1 METLFQDL
9 RYAVR
14 MLLKSPAFTLVAV
27 VTIALGIGANTT
39 IFSAI
44 NAVVLAPFSYPNQ
57 DRLVILWERN
67 LEVGIYRGSVAPA
80 NFFDWRDQNQT
91 FEQLAAISQ
100 NYFDLTDGDQPER
113 FAGYAVSPSF
123 FDMIGVKAAIGRT
136 FRPEEDQ
143 PGRNQVVV
151 LKHSLWKNR
160 FGGDASLIDQTITLN
175 NKVFT
180 VIGVMPEDFNYPFNG
195 GEMWAPITLG
205 PKEQTDRASHY
216 LQVLGLLKPGAT
228 VEQAAEDINSIALR
242 AGQIYPESNRG
253 RTVHVIS
260 MTKDAVRG
268 ANMYSPILMAS
279 VGFVLLIAC
288 ANVANL
294 LLVRAT
300 TRQKEVAIRL
310 ALGAGRVRMIRQ
322 LLTESLLL
330 AMLGGGLGLL
340 LSLWGIGALAKAIP
354 ENFSKFIP
362 GWQHLGIDKTTLVF
376 TLAVSLVTGLIFGLV
391 PALQATKMNFNE
403 ALKEGGKGTSGS
415 GSHNRA
421 RNVMVIS
428 EIALSLILLI
438 GAGLMIRSFV
448 EVLRSDFGVNPTN
461 VLSMQVSLPA
471 ERYAPSQ
478 QRINFFDQLISRV
491 SALPGVS
498 RVGAVGILPMSG
510 NNSGRSVASA
520 GQSVF
525 SKEKQPITS
534 YNTATPGYFEAVGT
548 ELLRGRG
555 FTEADRA
562 DTRLVA
568 LVNEAF
574 VSRFF
579 ADQDPI
585 GQQLKLDGEKPLEII
600 GVVANIMND
609 DMDSKA
615 EPNMYVPYAQN
626 SWRSMFLVIRA
637 TDDPARLASAVRS
650 EVSAIDKTPPVFNV
664 KTLEQSIDERI
675 SPKRLA
681 TFLIGFFAIIA
692 LLLAAVGLYAVMSY
706 AVTQRTHE
714 IGIRMA
720 LGAQAGDIFKLVVGQ
735 GFMLTAIG
743 LTLGL
748 AGAFLMTRA
757 MAQIL
762 YNVTASDPL
771 TFIGVSLLLA
781 AVALFACYIPARKA
795 TKVDPMVA
803 LRYE

>member
-1 METLFQDL
+1 
-9 RYAVR
+9 

-205 PKEQTDRASHY
+205 PKEQTDRASQY